1 MTLPTRQASLLEVE
15 PGGPMHVSSGQS
27 LDLLSMLVDADR
39 VWEIEPT
46 RFVKQLNPTERRL
59 LRSATETEDP
69 LRGWHDF
76 MRRQGPPARAAAPSG
91 ALDIRVT
98 DAVAFAY
105 RRYCESEHSAALHLA
120 LPRRDTVGPTPI
132 IPGSHLVGAM
142 RVAWARDRAARQF
155 PLRATDARLLAG
167 RIEARAMVAARLRTD
182 APRPVHTSRQSE
194 WVVAA
199 CPQDGAKYQAHV
211 GPAHSERVADPW
223 KDVLPDLAKACNDF
237 YGERLAAQV
246 HALRADAER
255 AGEGPLSQFVDW
267 GKRALQATRED
278 GAFVLQLGSYI
289 GSEAHPGC
297 GRTGSTKRIPVC
309 LESGGPSTAAI
320 VASAR
325 PLGWMLVRDTGAAR
339 R

>member
-1 MTLPTRQASLLEVE
+1 
-15 PGGPMHVSSGQS
+15 
-27 LDLLSMLVDADR
+27 
-39 VWEIEPT
+39 
-46 RFVKQLNPTERRL
+46 
-59 LRSATETEDP
+59 
-69 LRGWHDF
+69 
-76 MRRQGPPARAAAPSG
+76 
-91 ALDIRVT
+91 
-98 DAVAFAY
+98 
-105 RRYCESEHSAALHLA
+105 
-120 LPRRDTVGPTPI
+120 
-132 IPGSHLVGAM
+132 
-142 RVAWARDRAARQF
+142 
-155 PLRATDARLLAG
+155 
-167 RIEARAMVAARLRTD
+167 MVAARLRTD